1 MNSKKLKSS
10 KRNKNPKRTKNLKR
24 NKSIKRNKR
33 TKRNK
38 RNKSIKRRHN
48 MALAGNIEVE
58 MKLQSP
64 HFYTVKSGKKIY
76 EMRPNV
82 DKRRHWDVGTV
93 IKVIPDGDIAG
104 IEQEYRVQIIKR
116 FHFDSFEMA
125 LKELG
130 VENLLPDTFIDKI
143 PVTNIAQGAQYYR
156 QFPNYPEDEEKFRV
170 VVWKLKN

>member
-1 MNSKKLKSS
+1 MNSKTKYTRHNKLKSS
-10 KRNKNPKRTKNLKR
+10 KRTKNPKRKTNLKR
-24 NKSIKRNKR
+24 TKS
-33 TKRNK
+33 TKK
-38 RNKSIKRRHN
+38 KHN
-48 MALAGNIEVE
+48 MALAGNLEVE

-82 DKRRHWDVGTV
+82 EKRRHWDVGTV

-130 VENLLPDTFIDKI
+130 IDNLLPDTFIDKI

-156 QFPNYPEDEEKFRV
+156 QFPNYPEDEDKFRV